1 MSSSQLPIRRKSC
14 AEELTR
20 SSDTNSQEN
29 TKLNRAN
36 TEGSGLKVSTTF
48 KESVPPNLLQNLTPQ
63 EIKRQ
68 QVIYEIC
75 NTEKQYINDLKLT
88 VRVGV

>member
-1 MSSSQLPIRRKSC
+1 MASSQLPVRRQSC
-14 AEELTR
+14 VEEITR
-20 SSDTNSQEN
+20 SPDTR
-29 TKLNRAN
+29 LNRAN
-36 TEGSGLKVSTTF
+36 TEGSGLKVATTF

-68 QVIYEIC
+68 QVIFEIC